1 MNFSCYPLVS
11 AATPRRQHGVTLI
24 ELMVVVVVIAI
35 LAMVAVPS
43 YRQYSIRAQRTEA
56 KTALL
61 QLATNQERFYLQNN
75 TYTNNLAALGFPG
88 GLSENGVYTLNVPLA
103 NAQTFQ
109 ATATPTPGGG
119 INGREMTSDAECAQF
134 NLNAQGLK
142 TANPDP
148 NNACW

>member
-1 MNFSCYPLVS
+1 MNSSRLSPASVTLR
-11 AATPRRQHGVTLI
+11 RRQHGVTLI
-24 ELMVVVVVIAI
+24 ELMLVVVVVAI
-35 LAMVAVPS
+35 LGMIALPS

-61 QLATNQERFYLQNN
+61 LIAANQERFYLQNN

-88 GLSENGVYTLNVPLA
+88 GVSENGVYTLAVPVA
-103 NAQTFQ
+103 NQQAYQ

-119 INGREMTSDAECAQF
+119 ISGRDMTADVECAQF
-134 NLNAQGLK
+134 GLTSAGLK

-148 NNACW
+148 NSTCW

>member
-1 MNFSCYPLVS
+1 MPTSQISRPPAYRFVQ
-11 AATPRRQHGVTLI
+11 RGVTLI

-35 LAMVAVPS
+35 LAMIAVPS

-61 QLATNQERFYLQNN
+61 QIATNQERFYLQNN
-75 TYTNNLAALGFPG
+75 TYTNNLADLGFPG
-88 GLSENGVYTLNVPLA
+88 GVSEYGVYTLNIPLA
-103 NAQTFQ
+103 NAITYQ

-119 INGREMTSDAECAQF
+119 INGKDMTSDGECVQF

-142 TANPDP
+142 TAAPDP
-148 NNACW
+148 NTVCW